1 MRVELTEPESVAEP
15 RLWVEH
21 QQVLALV
28 LRPGSVE
35 WGLRRSEMQRVDYS
49 PGEMGLCRR
58 HEGRVDH
65 ATRDNRQHDGSLHHH
80 RRACWR
86 DIAYRTQASG
96 REAQH

>member
-35 WGLRRSEMQRVDYS
+35 WGLRRSEMQRETAAGNRTTRFVAHIVVNGHLAVAAEHNPRGGRAAATLAS
-49 PGEMGLCRR
+49 SCRR
-58 HEGRVDH
+58 HEMDP
-65 ATRDNRQHDGSLHHH
+65 QL
-80 RRACWR
+80 
-86 DIAYRTQASG
+86 YFM
-96 REAQH
+96 